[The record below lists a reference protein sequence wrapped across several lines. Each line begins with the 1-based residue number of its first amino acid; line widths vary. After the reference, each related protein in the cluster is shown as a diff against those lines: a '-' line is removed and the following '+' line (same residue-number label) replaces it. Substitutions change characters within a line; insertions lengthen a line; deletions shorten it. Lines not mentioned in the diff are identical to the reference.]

1 MEQYERE
8 KRISDV
14 ASNSQKNINSRL
26 DGCYIR
32 YLDAATFEEDAGKH
46 DDKQIS
52 IVRRGDE
59 IEIWKGDIRIFL
71 KPTVSDKFVILIVNS
86 INPT

>member
-32 YLDAATFEEDAGKH
+32 YLDAAIFEEDAGKH